1 MSAIVEP
8 VMSTP
13 FPQSLSPSR
22 TGDFLTCPLLYR
34 LKTIDQL
41 PTAPSAAAVR
51 GTLVHEVLE
60 RLFNVAPAERTV
72 EEAQRLAVISWQDL
86 CESDPEAAKT
96 LIPEGHDSVA
106 SALHISHVLSP
117 VLPLLETYF
126 AMEDPVRL
134 EPHAREMAL
143 SVALEKDFTIR
154 GFVDRVDRS
163 PEGLIRIVDYK
174 TGKSPSATFE
184 AKAMFQ
190 MRFYAL
196 AWWRMTDEV
205 PTQLQLMYLGNGEFV
220 RYAPTS
226 DDLIATERKI
236 LAIRDAISRAGD
248 QQDFK
253 ATPSRL
259 CGWCD
264 FKQFCPEFG
273 GVVPPLPPR
282 AEWLSGSSRVTVAL
296 DFALNTA
303 LPPEN
308 PVREGS
314 I

>member
-1 MSAIVEP
+1 MSVTAQPAGTGV
-8 VMSTP
+8 

-22 TGDFLTCPLLYR
+22 TGDFLTCPLMYR

-60 RLFNVAPAERTV
+60 RLFNVTPAERTMD
-72 EEAQRLAVISWQDL
+72 EAQRLAVLSWQEL
-86 CESDPEAAKT
+86 CDIDPISAKT
-96 LIPEGHDSVA
+96 LIPEGHDSIDSELQA
-106 SALHISHVLSP
+106 AHALDPIR
-117 VLPLLETYF
+117 PLLETYF
-126 AMEDPVRL
+126 AMEDPARL

-143 SVALEKDFTIR
+143 SVALEQGFEIR

-174 TGKSPSATFE
+174 TGKSPSPAFE

-196 AWWRMTDEV
+196 AWWRLTEEV
-205 PTQLQLMYLGNGEFV
+205 PTQLQLMYLGNREFV
-220 RYAPTS
+220 RYAPTT

-259 CGWCD
+259 CSWCD

-273 GVVPPLPPR
+273 GVVPPLPPKS
-282 AEWLSGSSRVTVAL
+282 EWLSGSSRVTVAL
-296 DFALNTA
+296 HSAITTA
-303 LPPEN
+303 QQTKT
-308 PVREGS
+308 PVQEGS

>member
-1 MSAIVEP
+1 M
-8 VMSTP
+8 
-13 FPQSLSPSR
+13 
-22 TGDFLTCPLLYR
+22 YR

-60 RLFNVAPAERTV
+60 RLFNVAPAERTMV
-72 EEAQRLAVISWQDL
+72 EAQRLAVLSWHEL
-86 CESDPEAAKT
+86 CDIDPKSAET
-96 LIPEGHDSVA
+96 LIPEGLDSVDA
-106 SALHISHVLSP
+106 ELHATHALDPIR
-117 VLPLLETYF
+117 PLLETYF
-126 AMEDPVRL
+126 AMEDPARL

-143 SVALEKDFTIR
+143 SVALEQGFEIR

-174 TGKSPSATFE
+174 TGKSPSPAFE

-196 AWWRMTDEV
+196 AWWRLTDEV
-205 PTQLQLMYLGNGEFV
+205 PAQLQLMYLGNREFV
-220 RYAPTS
+220 RYAPTT
-226 DDLIATERKI
+226 DDLLATERKI
-236 LAIRDAISRAGD
+236 LAIRDAIGRAGD
-248 QQDFK
+248 QEDFK

-259 CGWCD
+259 CSWCD

-273 GVVPPLPPR
+273 GVVPPLPPKS
-282 AEWLSGSSRVTVAL
+282 EWLSGSSRVTVAL
-296 DFALNTA
+296 HSAISTA
-303 LPPEN
+303 QKTKT
-308 PVREGS
+308 PVQEGS

>member
-1 MSAIVEP
+1 M
-8 VMSTP
+8 
-13 FPQSLSPSR
+13 
-22 TGDFLTCPLLYR
+22 YR

-60 RLFNVAPAERTV
+60 RLFNVAPAERTMV
-72 EEAQRLAVISWQDL
+72 EAQRLAVLSWQEL
-86 CESDPEAAKT
+86 CDIDPTSAMT
-96 LIPEGHDSVA
+96 LIPEGHDSIDSELQA
-106 SALHISHVLSP
+106 AHALDPIR
-117 VLPLLETYF
+117 PLLETYF
-126 AMEDPVRL
+126 AMEDPARL
-134 EPHAREMAL
+134 EPHTREMAL
-143 SVALEKDFTIR
+143 SVALEQGFEIR

-163 PEGLIRIVDYK
+163 PDGLIRIVDYK
-174 TGKSPSATFE
+174 TGKSPSPAFE

-196 AWWRMTDEV
+196 AWWRLTEEV
-205 PTQLQLMYLGNGEFV
+205 PVQLQLMYLGNREFV
-220 RYAPTS
+220 RYAPTT

-236 LAIRDAISRAGD
+236 LAIRDAIRRAGD
-248 QQDFK
+248 QEDFK

-273 GVVPPLPPR
+273 GVVPPLPPKT
-282 AEWLSGSSRVTVAL
+282 EWLSGSSRVTVAL
-296 DFALNTA
+296 HSAITTA
-303 LPPEN
+303 QQTKT
-308 PVREGS
+308 PVQEGS